1 MKIETYRPGVPNWV
15 ELTSDDPEAAR
26 AFYRA
31 LLGGRRCSLPHV
43 SQLTTIVGAALP
55 QAAPLSLPCKPAAI
69 ESAMPFRSVRIKA
82 CGPEPPGNGRA
93 RCSAS

>member
-26 AFYRA
+26 VFYRA

-43 SQLTTIVGAALP
+43 SQLTTIVGAALAQP
-55 QAAPLSLPCKPAAI
+55 RRSRFHANQAL
-69 ESAMPFRSVRIKA
+69 ESAMPFRSVRIRA
-82 CGPEPPGNGRA
+82 SGPEPPGNGRA
-93 RCSAS
+93 RCSAT